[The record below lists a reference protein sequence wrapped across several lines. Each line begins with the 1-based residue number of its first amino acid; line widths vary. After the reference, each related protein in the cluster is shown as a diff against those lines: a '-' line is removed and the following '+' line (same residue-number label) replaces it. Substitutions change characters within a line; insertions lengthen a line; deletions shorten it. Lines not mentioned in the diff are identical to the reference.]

1 MSDTFTGDVQK
12 RNSLKGLKDNLL
24 QRIAQEN
31 GQNTA
36 VKVHLGT
43 TVNAKTL
50 F

>member
-1 MSDTFTGDVQK
+1 MVQK

-24 QRIAQEN
+24 FQRIAQEN
-31 GQNTA
+31 DQNAA
-36 VKVHLGT
+36 VKGRLGA